1 MKRLVALIYFL
12 ILVIALPSFA
22 QKKAPYFELPD
33 EFGKLVKSTS
43 LKGQPTV
50 LIFWG
55 VNCHSCRKD
64 LPDMEELYKKFKEK
78 NVQFFAIVMDSTNI
92 EEIRERKNRWK
103 FSIPVL
109 IGNRKIMYKYRII
122 GVPITYILDKNMKIK
137 KVLYGAQPPE
147 KIEKILLDILKEEN
161 EKTAKKNETITDN

>member
-1 MKRLVALIYFL
+1 MKSLISFIYFL
-12 ILVIALPSFA
+12 ILIVSISAFA
-22 QKKAPYFELPD
+22 QKKAPYFELLD
-33 EFGKLVKSTS
+33 EFGNIIKSTS

-55 VNCHSCRKD
+55 VNCHSCKKD
-64 LPDMEELYKKFKEK
+64 LPDMETLYQKFKEK
-78 NVQFFAIVMDSTNI
+78 NVQFFAIVMDSTDP
-92 EEIRERKNRWK
+92 EEIRERKTRWN

-147 KIEKILLDILKEEN
+147 KIEKILLDILKEE
-161 EKTAKKNETITDN
+161 EKTAKN

>member
-1 MKRLVALIYFL
+1 MKNLIGFIYFL
-12 ILVIALPSFA
+12 ILIFFVPSFA

-33 EFGKLVKSTS
+33 EFGNLVKSTS

-55 VNCHSCRKD
+55 VNCHSCKKD

-78 NVQFFAIVMDSTNI
+78 NVQFFAIVMDSTNL
-92 EEIRERKNRWK
+92 EEIRERKIRWK

-109 IGNRKIMYKYRII
+109 IGNKKIMYKYRII
-122 GVPITYILDKNMKIK
+122 GVPITYILDSSMKVK

-147 KIEKILLDILKEEN
+147 KIEKILIEILKS
-161 EKTAKKNETITDN
+161 EKNS